1 MAEERKQLGRRW
13 LWVGAAVVVIAVFFM
28 ARSLLRDRL
37 PVRAAQAEHEV
48 LLSTVSTNGKVE
60 VEPEANYQF
69 YSPIATTVKKVFV
82 QTGDHVPAGKLMIVL
97 DDMDARAKVAA
108 AENGVKTAQAL
119 LDATLHNG
127 TQEERLATQAEI
139 NRAQL
144 TRDQAQHNLEA
155 LTKLAASGAASSGEV
170 AAARQQLE
178 SANASLNASQQSS
191 THRYSPGEV
200 ARSQSALAEAEANLA
215 AARQIEAQTQ
225 IHAPVA
231 GTVYSMDATP
241 TSFAEAGKLLLQMGD
256 LKRERVR
263 AYFDEP
269 DLGRLAVGQ
278 KITIKW
284 DAKPGQEWHGHIV
297 RLPVTVVTYATR
309 TVGEVLV
316 QIDDAD
322 SGLLPDT
329 NVNVTVTT
337 ATAPDALSV
346 PREALH
352 FENGKPYVYRIS
364 GDQLVR
370 TPVTTGVFNLTREA
384 ILSGLKEG
392 DWVATGSMNGQ
403 QLQEGV
409 PIKVVR

>member
-13 LWVGAAVVVIAVFFM
+13 LWLGAAVVVVAVFFV
-28 ARSLLRDRL
+28 ARFLLRDRL

-48 LLSTVSTNGKVE
+48 LLGTVNTNGK

-69 YSPIATTVKKVFV
+69 FSPIATTVKSVYV
-82 QTGDHVPAGKLMIVL
+82 QAGDQVPVGKLLIVL
-97 DDMDARAKVAA
+97 DDVDARAKVAA
-108 AENGVKTAQAL
+108 AENGVKTAQAA

-127 TQEERLATQAEI
+127 TQEERLATAADVE
-139 NRAQL
+139 RARL
-144 TRDQAQHNLEA
+144 ARDQAQRDLEA
-155 LTKLAASGAASSGEV
+155 LTKLAASGAASPGEV
-170 AAARQQLE
+170 DAARQQLDT
-178 SANASLNASQQSS
+178 ASTNLNASEQSA

-200 ARSQSALAEAEANLA
+200 ARAQAGLAEAEANLA
-215 AARQIEAQTQ
+215 AAREVEAQTQ
-225 IHAPVA
+225 IHAPIA
-231 GTVYSMDATP
+231 GTVYSLDAAP
-241 TSFAEAGKLLLQMGD
+241 TEFADAGKLLLQMAD

-278 KITIKW
+278 EVTIKW

-297 RLPVTVVTYATR
+297 RLPVTVVTYGTR

-316 QIDDAD
+316 HIDDAN

-337 ATAPDALSV
+337 ATAPEALSV

-352 FENGKPYVYRIS
+352 FENGKPYVYKIS

-392 DWVATGSMNGQ
+392 DWVATGSMNAQ
-403 QLQEGV
+403 PLQEGI